1 MFRIL
6 LPALLASAL
15 AAVELPSGLFVAAA
29 PAEAVDVIAART
41 APKPGSAITVT
52 GVVGGRLKPFVDGR
66 AIFTILDRSLICS
79 TGCGSTWSG
88 CGLPPEQLRDGV
100 ATVQVAD
107 ANGRPL
113 AAALE
118 GASGLAPGSTVVISG
133 TVAPGSSDKALI
145 VSASA
150 IHVAPAAAAKPH

>member
-1 MFRIL
+1 MYRLL

-15 AAVELPSGLFVAAA
+15 AAAELPSGLFVAAA
-29 PAEAVDVIAART
+29 PAGAVEVIAART

-66 AIFTILDRSLICS
+66 AIFTILDRSLICAS
-79 TGCGSTWSG
+79 GCGTTWSG

-107 ANGRPL
+107 GNGKPL
-113 AAALE
+113 TATIE
-118 GASGLAPGSTVVISG
+118 GSGGLVPGATVVISG

-150 IHVAPAAAAKPH
+150 IHLAPAAAAKPH